1 MSVSV
6 YFSTGRQPEDTL
18 GYDHAIGLEPT
29 SLDLKIH
36 HNLGLLGSGTTPV
49 AGPGLDLP
57 PDLPGGMG
65 HR

>member
-6 YFSTGRQPEDTL
+6 YFSTGWQPEANL

-49 AGPGLDLP
+49 AGPGLDLS
-57 PDLPGGMG
+57 PDQHCGVG
-65 HR
+65 HG